1 MLLWDNVP
9 ISSFEI
15 SLLPDT
21 PTMYCCPDFRQL
33 NKYNQVE
40 MCIYHVSRGG
50 EHGKERMPAIGGISY
65 TTVPIRL
72 QKRVVDVK
80 ITYRFC
86 TWCKRWS
93 GNEGYMAWDRHG
105 HASSIDRSKA
115 MCTGHT
121 QIVNLLLL

>member
-80 ITYRFC
+80 IT
-86 TWCKRWS
+86 
-93 GNEGYMAWDRHG
+93 
-105 HASSIDRSKA
+105 SIDSAHGVKDGVVTKDTWHGIDMAMPHRS
-115 MCTGHT
+115 TGQRPCVLGIHK
-121 QIVNLLLL
+121 L